1 MANPK
6 LLIVDDEI
14 DMAEF
19 VGDVAEGMGFDVEIA
34 DCAKGLMALYEKN
47 RVAGIV
53 MDVVMP
59 DMDGVELISWLGQKG
74 CTAPVILISGYDYN
88 ELVESIGANRGVVVL
103 GALQKPFTV
112 SAIEGYLSQVLES
125 CQ

>member
-1 MANPK
+1 MVEPK

-19 VGDVAEGMGFDVEIA
+19 VGDVAEGMGFDVEIT
-34 DCAKGLMALYEKN
+34 DCAKGLMALYENN

-59 DMDGVELISWLGQKG
+59 DMDGVELIGWLGQKG

-88 ELVESIGANRGVVVL
+88 ELVESIGTNRGVVIL

-112 SAIEGYLSQVLES
+112 SDIEGYLSQVLES

>member
-34 DCAKGLMALYEKN
+34 DCAK
-47 RVAGIV
+47 
-53 MDVVMP
+53 
-59 DMDGVELISWLGQKG
+59 
-74 CTAPVILISGYDYN
+74 
-88 ELVESIGANRGVVVL
+88 VL
-103 GALQKPFTV
+103 LQ
-112 SAIEGYLSQVLES
+112 
-125 CQ
+125 